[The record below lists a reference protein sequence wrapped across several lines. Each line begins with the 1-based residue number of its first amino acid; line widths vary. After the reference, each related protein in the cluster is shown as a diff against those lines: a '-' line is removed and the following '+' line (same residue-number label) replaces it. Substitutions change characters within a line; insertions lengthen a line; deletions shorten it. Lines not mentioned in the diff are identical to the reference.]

1 MQLASTKFDLR
12 NKLDNDM
19 FNHVVYVS
27 NQILMLVKKQGIN
40 KESLVDAGKY
50 LWRLFNI
57 LQAYNAKRR
66 DITLNEIV
74 GIVSEFRSVFGV

>member
-1 MQLASTKFDLR
+1 MQIASMKFDLR
-12 NKLDNDM
+12 NQLDNDM

-27 NQILMLVKKQGIN
+27 NRIFMLAKKQGIN

-50 LWRLFNI
+50 LWRLFNV

-66 DITLNEIV
+66 DVTLNEIV